1 MSAYCTSCG
10 TANDAAAERCAR
22 CGTPL
27 PPVPGQRG
35 WPAEVRTHLV
45 FALLTLVFCCLP
57 LAIPAIVYAVQVSG
71 KMEQGDVEGALRAS
85 RRARL
90 WSWISFGV
98 GLALVLAAL
107 AAMAFALASQAGS

>member
-1 MSAYCTSCG
+1 MSVYCTSCG
-10 TANDAAAERCAR
+10 TLNDAAAERCLR
-22 CGTPL
+22 CGSPL

-45 FALLTLVFCCLP
+45 FALLTLVLCCLP

-71 KMEQGDVEGALRAS
+71 KVEQGDVEGALRAS

-98 GLALVLAAL
+98 GLALVL
-107 AAMAFALASQAGS
+107 FALVAMIVVLVSEAGA